1 MHVAAAVKELGA
13 DGIVLSTDLGR
24 QGMMTNADGI
34 ENMIGA
40 VKAAG
45 VSDADIDKMM
55 RRNPARLLG
64 S

>member
-1 MHVAAAVKELGA
+1 MKELGA
-13 DGIVLSTDLGR
+13 NGIVLSTDLGQ

-45 VSDADIDKMM
+45 VSDVDFDKMI

-64 S
+64 